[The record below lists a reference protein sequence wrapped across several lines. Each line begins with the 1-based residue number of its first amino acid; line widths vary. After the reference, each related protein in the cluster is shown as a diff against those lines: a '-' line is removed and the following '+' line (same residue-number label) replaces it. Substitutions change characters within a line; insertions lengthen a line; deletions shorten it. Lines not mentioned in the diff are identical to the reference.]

1 MLLQYFHLNYT
12 MFRLKL
18 ETKDYE
24 EFEDK
29 HLNYT
34 MFRLKRFMACNV
46 CYANYDL
53 NYTMF
58 RLKLKKLLFFK

>member
-1 MLLQYFHLNYT
+1 